1 MPKLGQ
7 SLIKAHLATAYVY
20 LRHSSRQSGCHRD
33 PGPNARAIM
42 GVLIGEVLRQ
52 AGLISSAQAKV
63 ARYDQD
69 ATGMRFGEVLASRDW
84 VTQETVDFS

>member
-1 MPKLGQ
+1 
-7 SLIKAHLATAYVY
+7 
-20 LRHSSRQSGCHRD
+20 
-33 PGPNARAIM
+33 M